1 MRRHT
6 TLISWPRRDPRH
18 YRFAIPN
25 AVWEYQLRPAE
36 FVIFSYLCYHS
47 STSEPTLKEIA
58 TGVHM
63 TTDTMKK
70 YLDSLRA
77 KKLIGEDG
85 TPVLK
90 SKDKKFFTLPNEVFL
105 LRLSPSAFVVYA
117 YLLLIEDRR
126 THTCHPSYNTIAA
139 TTGLAKNT
147 AMKSVSTLLEMGLIA
162 VESSSYFDKCGMK
175 WKGNNL
181 YTILPV
187 RAAVDALHRRQLR
200 QLELDA
206 ERRRTLQKQKKYNNR
221 HPRAAPCATAVAE
234 ATPWP
239 IPTVQAAVRPLN
251 ASVQGA
257 IRSRIKAC
265 RLVGV
270 PLATSARSAGSFRGY
285 GVTSFQREK
294 RAFDLISGLALSA
307 AELSPAPNTQFGGYY
322 EQNRKYAQNDHP
334 TVPSN
339 GVPIRTGL
347 PSGRQSK
354 QKRVH

>member
-25 AVWEYQLRPAE
+25 AVWEYHLRPAE
-36 FVIFSYLCYHS
+36 FVIFSYLCYHR
-47 STSEPTLKEIA
+47 STSKLTLEEITA
-58 TGVHM
+58 GVHM
-63 TTDTMKK
+63 TTNTVKK
-70 YLDSLRA
+70 YLEALVDRGIVTAEWSLA
-77 KKLIGEDG
+77 LDVQCITSE
-85 TPVLK
+85 
-90 SKDKKFFTLPNEVFL
+90 KFFTLPNEVFL

-117 YLLLIEDRR
+117 YLLLIENRR

-139 TTGLAKNT
+139 ATSLSKNT
-147 AMKSVSTLLEMGLIA
+147 VMKSARTLLEMGLIT
-162 VESSSYFDKCGMK
+162 VESSSYFDKRGMK

-251 ASVQGA
+251 ASVQGDDKEQDKSVA
-257 IRSRIKAC
+257 SCAA
-265 RLVGV
+265 
-270 PLATSARSAGSFRGY
+270 PPPTSARSAGSLWGT
-285 GVTSFQREK
+285 GVGSQ
-294 RAFDLISGLALSA
+294 
-307 AELSPAPNTQFGGYY
+307 AERKAQIEVAHRPNPVAV
-322 EQNRKYAQNDHP
+322 RD
-334 TVPSN
+334 
-339 GVPIRTGL
+339 
-347 PSGRQSK
+347 
-354 QKRVH
+354 

>member
-1 MRRHT
+1 MRRRST
-6 TLISWPRRDPRH
+6 PIGWSRRDPRH

-47 STSEPTLKEIA
+47 FTSEPILEEIA
-58 TGVHM
+58 AGVHM
-63 TTDTMKK
+63 TTNTVKK
-70 YLDSLRA
+70 YLDSLIA

-85 TPVLK
+85 TPALK

-251 ASVQGA
+251 ASVQGDDKEQDKSVA
-257 IRSRIKAC
+257 SYAA
-265 RLVGV
+265 
-270 PLATSARSAGSFRGY
+270 PPPTSARSAGSLRGT
-285 GVTSFQREK
+285 GVGSQ
-294 RAFDLISGLALSA
+294 
-307 AELSPAPNTQFGGYY
+307 AERKAQIEVAHRPNPVAVR
-322 EQNRKYAQNDHP
+322 N
-334 TVPSN
+334 
-339 GVPIRTGL
+339 
-347 PSGRQSK
+347 
-354 QKRVH
+354 